1 MAVEFKVTVQD
12 TPGTLR
18 LGAILGEAGVNIEA
32 SQGTSREGKGFIQF
46 VPSHE
51 ERPPAPSNTGRSDSA
66 VERGRHLCP
75 EVPRGAVRLVPV
87 ALS

>member
-12 TPGTLR
+12 TPGLLR

-32 SQGTSREGKGFIQF
+32 VQGTSREGKGFIQF

-51 ERPPAPSNTGRSDSA
+51 GRPPAPSNMSKRLRQL
-66 VERGRHLCP
+66 ERGRHLCP
-75 EVPRGAVRLVPV
+75 EPV
-87 ALS
+87 SPQHAAHPAALS